1 MHESQVV
8 QNQLTLLNDKYENET
23 LEWED
28 AVNTNKRA
36 ENDLVLLKQHLDNY
50 KNQNAEI

>member
-1 MHESQVV
+1 M
-8 QNQLTLLNDKYENET
+8 LNDKYENET
-23 LEWED
+23 LERED

-36 ENDLVLLKQHLDNY
+36 ENELGMLKQHLDNY